1 MHVVVMHVLS
11 ERISRIEADV
21 KTVLRV
27 FAEQSKVHETGGG
40 IEFGL
45 DVEDMRK
52 RCEEKRSETIF
63 HTLAA
68 LRALRAKHRS
78 ITYLLNVKI
87 DLSNTYKMIA
97 RLLIERHT
105 IDNDSVF

>member
-1 MHVVVMHVLS
+1 VKVRFREEDLVVQGGESGVCCPNDFLFAGVLDWVQVSVTHVVVMHVLS

-45 DVEDMRK
+45 DVEDMRN
-52 RCEEKRSETIF
+52 E
-63 HTLAA
+63 
-68 LRALRAKHRS
+68 
-78 ITYLLNVKI
+78 V
-87 DLSNTYKMIA
+87 
-97 RLLIERHT
+97 
-105 IDNDSVF
+105 